1 MLSSAPNMEPIIA
14 QRRDQDCGVAAL
26 ALYVHRRYED
36 VFVAAI
42 QRCPTMVKDG
52 GLTLDDLVAIAKS
65 FGYGLKRV
73 HYRKVDLD
81 SDAGVLGVNWNKP
94 KEHGSRGHWVV
105 LREGTIICPRLPS
118 VWDADDYLKIEN
130 GRVGTLLVREDA

>member
-1 MLSSAPNMEPIIA
+1 M
-14 QRRDQDCGVAAL
+14 AAL
-26 ALYVHRRYED
+26 AFYVHRRYED

-42 QRCPTMVKDG
+42 QQCPTMVKDG
-52 GLTLDDLVAIAKS
+52 GLNVRDMIAIARS
-65 FGYGLKRV
+65 FGYALTRV
-73 HYRKVDLD
+73 HHRKVDLD
-81 SDAGVLGVNWNKP
+81 GDVGVLGVNWNQP
-94 KEHGSRGHWVV
+94 KKQGGRGHWVV